1 MLISQNRLSV
11 EADRRAD
18 LDLRIGLL
26 SEYELTR
33 VLKMPAEIQDKMG
46 FENNAD
52 RELIELEKKYHPE
65 DVLKEM
71 NRLQQ
76 QLSRLKK

>member
-46 FENNAD
+46 FGNNAD